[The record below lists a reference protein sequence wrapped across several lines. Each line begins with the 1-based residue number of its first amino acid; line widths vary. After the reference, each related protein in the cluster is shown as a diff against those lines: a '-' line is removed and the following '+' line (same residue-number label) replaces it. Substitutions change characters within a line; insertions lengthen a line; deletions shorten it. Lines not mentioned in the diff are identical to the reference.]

1 MLQPFHIITDDFIA
15 DELRA
20 VDGAYARPN
29 SPWWHSAWLA
39 LRREKR
45 QLFHIW
51 HFLMQSNNSRGPAH
65 TPGVTTPSKRRSLRH
80 AAGGQ
85 KSRAHHFTR
94 NNARAAGQRCFTAT
108 ERFQPNTVI
117 CKTHQCITSAQLT
130 WTDAELADRRY
141 LSAMTAWCDNIYCAE
156 TEIQLEIF
164 TYQREKITLHYYPKL
179 WGVMKYI
186 FDIVF
191 FFYLNIPNYILKD
204 I

>member
-65 TPGVTTPSKRRSLRH
+65 TRGVTTPSKRRSLKH

-94 NNARAAGQRCFTAT
+94 KNARAASQRCFTAT

-117 CKTHQCITSAQLT
+117 CRTHQCITSAQPT
-130 WTDAELADRRY
+130 RTAAELADRCY
-141 LSAMTAWCDNIYCAE
+141 LSAMSAWCDNMYCAK
-156 TEIQLEIF
+156 TEIHVEILLCSF
-164 TYQREKITLHYYPKL
+164 CIPKREKNITLLPQT
-179 WGVMKYI
+179 MRKY
-186 FDIVF
+186 
-191 FFYLNIPNYILKD
+191 LKR
-204 I
+204 

>member
-65 TPGVTTPSKRRSLRH
+65 TRGVTTPSKRRSLKH

-94 NNARAAGQRCFTAT
+94 KNARARDVSPQPRDFSQILSSAEHISASHQRSLREPLQNSQTDVIYQLWVHGVIICTVQRQKYT
-108 ERFQPNTVI
+108 LRFCYAVF
-117 CKTHQCITSAQLT
+117 A
-130 WTDAELADRRY
+130 
-141 LSAMTAWCDNIYCAE
+141 
-156 TEIQLEIF
+156 
-164 TYQREKITLHYYPKL
+164 YQKEKRTLHYYPKL
-179 WGVMKYI
+179 WGST
-186 FDIVF
+186 
-191 FFYLNIPNYILKD
+191 
-204 I
+204 